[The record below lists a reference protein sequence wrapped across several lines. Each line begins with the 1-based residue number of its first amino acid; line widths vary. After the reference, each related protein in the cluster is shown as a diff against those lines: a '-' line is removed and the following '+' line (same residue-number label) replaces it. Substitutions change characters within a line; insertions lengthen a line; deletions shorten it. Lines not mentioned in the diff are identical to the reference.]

1 MTDEPLMNDDDIYAE
16 DIEIDEPIRGKP
28 LATYHHKIL
37 LVPEDSD
44 IVTVDRALL
53 VQMARLVVDMRMFDM
68 MIDGYTIDDARALHE
83 RCEQII
89 KEHGE

>member
-1 MTDEPLMNDDDIYAE
+1 MTDEPLMNDDDIYA
-16 DIEIDEPIRGKP
+16 DDYLPVIHQPIETRKGRITFDPN
-28 LATYHHKIL
+28 AVY
-37 LVPEDSD
+37 
-44 IVTVDRALL
+44 VDKALL